1 MNLKKLTCKK
11 VENVGWWCKEMAFS
25 HQGQAIQLSVTP
37 YEAAKVKERKG
48 YVYKNCFAWSHLRGL
63 YSNCCK
69 NCKNLDFLFYIW
81 KHQIKMETK
90 NKQTKDQSVILEPF
104 IELGTK
110 YPRKELQRQ
119 SSEQRLKERPS
130 RDCPTWG
137 FIPLNNHQTQTLW
150 QMPTRAC

>member
-1 MNLKKLTCKK
+1 
-11 VENVGWWCKEMAFS
+11 MAFS

-48 YVYKNCFAWSHLRGL
+48 YVYKNGFAWSHLRWL
-63 YSNCCK
+63 HWNCCK

-119 SSEQRLKERPS
+119 SSEQRLKEGAS

-137 FIPLNNHQTQTLW
+137 SIP
-150 QMPTRAC
+150 